1 MYQTYQPSKYGLS
14 GSPGYDSY
22 MNRDFRDLSMEDTV
36 NPVNLDDPLNPST
49 YTPSSYDL
57 KKFDDELFG
66 RTGKNNYYDGS
77 TGNSNELDLDTPHA
91 VADTWISPPLR
102 QTPNSDLPPDVYTTP
117 VRSTK
122 PGVLRETLKYNEEK
136 AKLNDIAMPPSDSH
150 VPNSNHHSQW
160 KDRNNVEPHHKHGSG
175 PADLGQWQ
183 KQHQNHMVFRQT
195 EAQVRLIIAVW
206 YTESEIVDRLKL
218 QYELCVCM
226 KENLSLFE
234 NFKSM

>member
-36 NPVNLDDPLNPST
+36 NPVNLDDPLNPNT

-91 VADTWISPPLR
+91 VADSWVSPPLR
-102 QTPNSDLPPDVYTTP
+102 QTTNSDLPPNVYTTP
-117 VRSTK
+117 VRSTT
-122 PGVLRETLKYNEEK
+122 PGGLRETLKYNEEK
-136 AKLNDIAMPPSDSH
+136 AKLNDIVMPPSDSH
-150 VPNSNHHSQW
+150 VQNSNHHSQW
-160 KDRNNVEPHHKHGSG
+160 KDRNNVEPHNKHGSG

-195 EAQVRLIIAVW
+195 EAQVSLTIAV
-206 YTESEIVDRLKL
+206 
-218 QYELCVCM
+218 
-226 KENLSLFE
+226 
-234 NFKSM
+234 